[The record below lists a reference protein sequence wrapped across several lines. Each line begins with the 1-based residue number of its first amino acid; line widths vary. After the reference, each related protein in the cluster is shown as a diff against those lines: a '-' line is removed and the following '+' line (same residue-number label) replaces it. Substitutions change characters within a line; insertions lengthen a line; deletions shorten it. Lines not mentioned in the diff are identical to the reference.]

1 MSNGM
6 KKTPLHSRSAPVR
19 VVEEEL
25 KKLRI
30 QAAPFEARGQYDTAH
45 HKMIRRLE
53 LELAL
58 LEARP
63 VIVKSDEE
71 E

>member
-1 MSNGM
+1 MSGGM
-6 KKTPLHSRSAPVR
+6 KKPQSSL
-19 VVEEEL
+19 VEELE
-25 KKLRI
+25 KLRV

-58 LEARP
+58 LEAGP
-63 VIVKSDEE
+63 VTAKSRVASQLGDEE